1 MISNHAPKLESVT
14 QDPLTAVRALNRMRT
29 AGFVLSLED
38 GRLMVEPLSQ
48 LSEAQRTFIRTHKAA
63 LVELLI
69 DAELLASAIER
80 AGPSGLGW
88 KEGTPDDWSD
98 ARLLAA
104 GEALYS
110 TGRMVSALG
119 RRYTPACAPPLPEF
133 IPFVWTPENPAQ
145 TEVAA

>member
-1 MISNHAPKLESVT
+1 MS
-14 QDPLTAVRALNRMRT
+14 AVRNLETITTDPFLLVRGLRRMRA
-29 AGFVLSLED
+29 AGFVIRESDGAIEISPFESLSAKQLEW
-38 GRLMVEPLSQ
+38 L
-48 LSEAQRTFIRTHKAA
+48 RTHKAA
-63 LVELLI
+63 LVELLR

-88 KEGTPDDWSD
+88 REGTPESWSD

-104 GEALYS
+104 GEVLYS

-133 IPFVWTPENPAQ
+133 IPHVWTPETPAQ

>member
-1 MISNHAPKLESVT
+1 MSAAPKLEAVT

-38 GRLMVEPLSQ
+38 GRLMCKPLSQ
-48 LSEAQRTFIRTHKAA
+48 LSESQRTFVRTHKAA
-63 LVELLI
+63 LVELLS

-80 AGPSGLGW
+80 AGPCGLGW
-88 KEGTPDDWSD
+88 REGTPEDWSD

-104 GEALYS
+104 GEVLYS
-110 TGRMVSALG
+110 TGRIVSALG
-119 RRYTPACAPPLPEF
+119 RRYTPACAPSLPAF

>member
-1 MISNHAPKLESVT
+1 MISNPAPTLESVN

-133 IPFVWTPENPAQ
+133 IPHVWTPETPAQ
-145 TEVAA
+145 TEMAA

>member
-1 MISNHAPKLESVT
+1 MSAPKLETVT
-14 QDPLTAVRALNRMRT
+14 SDPFATVRVLNRMRT

-63 LVELLI
+63 LVDLLS
-69 DAELLASAIER
+69 DAELLASAIEH

-88 KEGTPDDWSD
+88 KEGTPEDWSD

-104 GEALYS
+104 GEVLYS
-110 TGRMVSALG
+110 TGRIVSALG
-119 RRYTPACAPPLPEF
+119 RRYTPACAPSLPEF
-133 IPFVWTPENPAQ
+133 IPHVWEPENPAQ
-145 TEVAA
+145 TEEAA